1 MEGKMRY
8 YPAFLDLR
16 GTSCLVVGGGQVG
29 ERKVKTL
36 LECGA
41 LVHLVSPELTPFLEE
56 EVRQGR
62 VRRIASDFAPSQ
74 MDGMFLVIGATDDPE
89 INRRVSVE
97 ARSRNLLC
105 NIVDRPRECS
115 FIVPSTITR
124 GDLILAVSTGGQ
136 SPALAK
142 KIRQE
147 LENLFPDSY
156 SWYVALLGRIREYVL
171 AQGFPQAKNQR
182 IFESLIDAPILEWLQ
197 GGDLENLTN
206 RLVRLLDQ
214 PPSPQEV
221 EDWLR
226 ELNESLP
233 ATPGPAAGIR
243 EAGKLGKLIV

>member
-1 MEGKMRY
+1 LRY

-16 GTSCLVVGGGQVG
+16 GASCLVVGGGQVG

-41 LVHLVSPELTPFLEE
+41 VVHLVSPELTPFLEE
-56 EVRQGR
+56 AVRER
-62 VRRIASDFAPSQ
+62 WVHRKASDFAPAQ
-74 MDGMFLVIGATDDPE
+74 LEGMFLVIGATDDPE

-142 KIRQE
+142 KIRQD
-147 LENLFPDSY
+147 LEKLFPDIY
-156 SWYVALLGRIREYVL
+156 SRYVALLGRVRGYVL

-182 IFESLIDAPILEWLQ
+182 IFESLMEAPILELLQ
-197 GGDLENLTN
+197 RGDTKHLTD
-206 RLVRLLDQ
+206 RLARLLDP
-214 PPSPQEV
+214 PPSPEEV
-221 EDWLR
+221 ERWLR
-226 ELNESLP
+226 ESNEP
-233 ATPGPAAGIR
+233 RPAAGNI
-243 EAGKLGKLIV
+243 ES